1 MAVNISCLYYVNI
14 LFDLFVFILMI
25 CNDQAVKNVDFIE
38 DWYNT
43 LIVFKNNKHVCLR
56 QTSLSTYSS

>member
-1 MAVNISCLYYVNI
+1 
-14 LFDLFVFILMI
+14 MI

-56 QTSLSTYSS
+56 QTSLSIYSS